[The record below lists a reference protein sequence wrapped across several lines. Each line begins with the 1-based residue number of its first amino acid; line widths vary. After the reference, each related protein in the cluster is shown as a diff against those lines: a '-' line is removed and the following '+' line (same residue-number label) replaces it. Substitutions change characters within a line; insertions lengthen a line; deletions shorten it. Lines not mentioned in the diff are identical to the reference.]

1 VTFTGFDTFREVDAG
16 RGAVAWQP
24 SLLAIDEPDFDPA
37 LTSARRR
44 FLGQGAWVDV
54 VPGWARG
61 ADSLF
66 DLVLEAADWRA
77 YERPMY
83 DRIVDVPRLTALGWH
98 ERPHVLDRM
107 ARCLGRRYGVE
118 LPSISANLYRDGH
131 DSVAWH
137 GDRIGRVR
145 ADAVVAIVSLGSDRT
160 LLLRPNGGGHSIAV
174 PMCSGDLVVQGGT
187 CQRTFE
193 HCVPK
198 RAHAGPRISVMFRQK
213 GGN

>member
-1 VTFTGFDTFREVDAG
+1 TNTCSDTLPPVTFTGFDTFREVDAG

-61 ADSLF
+61 ADTLF

-83 DRIVDVPRLTALGWH
+83 ERVVDVPRLSALEW
-98 ERPHVLDRM
+98 
-107 ARCLGRRYGVE
+107 
-118 LPSISANLYRDGH
+118 
-131 DSVAWH
+131 
-137 GDRIGRVR
+137 
-145 ADAVVAIVSLGSDRT
+145 
-160 LLLRPNGGGHSIAV
+160 
-174 PMCSGDLVVQGGT
+174 
-187 CQRTFE
+187 
-193 HCVPK
+193 
-198 RAHAGPRISVMFRQK
+198 
-213 GGN
+213 

>member
-1 VTFTGFDTFREVDAG
+1 VAFTEIQADRH
-16 RGAVAWQP
+16 AVAWQP
-24 SLLAIDEPDFDPA
+24 SLLAIDEPDFEPTLA
-37 LTSARRR
+37 GARRR
-44 FLGQGAWVDV
+44 FLGQGAWVDL
-54 VPGWARG
+54 VPGWATG
-61 ADSLF
+61 ADTLF
-66 DLVLEAADWRA
+66 DRVLESAPWKA

-83 DRIVDVPRLTALGWH
+83 ERIVDVPRLTALEWH
-98 ERPHVLDRM
+98 ERPPILGRM

-118 LPSISANLYRDGH
+118 LPAVSANLYRDGR

-145 ADAVVAIVSLGSDRT
+145 SDAVVAILSLGAERT
-160 LLLRPNGGGHSIAV
+160 LLLRPNGGGPSIAFA
-174 PMCSGDLVVQGGT
+174 MHSGDLVVQGGT

-213 GGN
+213 GGS